1 MGKLWVLE
9 NIFLLAAEWD
19 VGKPFQSSASS
30 THSFYLQSKR
40 VFSPLQR
47 LLPATIQDQE
57 LKLSEYM
64 VGVRRKEEMR

>member
-19 VGKPFQSSASS
+19 VGKPFQSSSSS
-30 THSFYLQSKR
+30 THSFYIQSKS

-47 LLPATIQDQE
+47 LLPAIIQNQE
-57 LKLSEYM
+57 
-64 VGVRRKEEMR
+64 